1 MPRLS
6 QMHDASDTL
15 NKVSPPPKMSTS
27 SALSQIITSFARATG
42 HGPSFIGVT
51 YTSKKHNETAR
62 YVFSIGTNYLN
73 LLKKSLVELDA
84 IKVESE
90 LDKTAHA
97 AVKASLEKSIAAHE
111 KGEQSED
118 YTKKGMYRDL
128 APGVKE
134 FNDGTCEI
142 AGIQISRKVITAGIY
157 KTVNS
162 SPLTLA
168 KQAIEKQLSKSKY
181 KTLCIDA
188 GNLES
193 IRVGG
198 KEIEVEISY
207 SASDAKTVL
216 VSAPVAVP
224 V

>member
-1 MPRLS
+1 
-6 QMHDASDTL
+6 
-15 NKVSPPPKMSTS
+15 MSTS
-27 SALSQIITSFARATG
+27 TSSVLSEIISAFARATG
-42 HGPSFIGVT
+42 HGPSFVGVT
-51 YTSKKHNETAR
+51 YTAKKTGETAR

-73 LLKKSLVELDA
+73 LLNKSLVELGG
-84 IKVESE
+84 ISVESE
-90 LDKTAHA
+90 LDKAAHA

-111 KGEQSED
+111 KGEQSDD

-128 APGVKE
+128 SPGVKE

-142 AGIQISRKVITAGIY
+142 AGIQISRKVITPGVY

-162 SPLTLA
+162 APLTLA

-198 KEIEVEISY
+198 NEIEVESVY
-207 SASDAKTVL
+207 TANDAKTATL
-216 VSAPVAVP
+216 SAPLGWATV
-224 V
+224 

>member
-1 MPRLS
+1 
-6 QMHDASDTL
+6 
-15 NKVSPPPKMSTS
+15 MSSTTS

-51 YTSKKHNETAR
+51 YTAKKTGETAR

-73 LLKKSLVELDA
+73 LLKKSLAELDG
-84 IKVESE
+84 ISVESE

-118 YTKKGMYRDL
+118 YTKAGMYRDL

-134 FNDGTCEI
+134 FSDGTCEI
-142 AGIQISRKVITAGIY
+142 AGIQISRKVITPGIY

-162 SPLTLA
+162 APMTLA
-168 KQAIEKQLSKSKY
+168 KQAIEKRLSKSKY

-188 GNLES
+188 GNLETV
-193 IRVGG
+193 RVGG
-198 KEIEVEISY
+198 NEIEVESVY
-207 SASDAKTVL
+207 TAGDAKTAIL
-216 VSAPVAVP
+216 SAPIGWATV
-224 V
+224 